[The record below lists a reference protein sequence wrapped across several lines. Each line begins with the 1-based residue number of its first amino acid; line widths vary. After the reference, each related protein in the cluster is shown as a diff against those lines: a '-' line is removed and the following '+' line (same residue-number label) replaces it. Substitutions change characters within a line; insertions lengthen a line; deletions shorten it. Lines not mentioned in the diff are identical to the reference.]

1 MKRIICILIVFIM
14 IFSAGCGEKG
24 NDPEKSYI
32 NDIELSNFAIVY
44 SAKDDD
50 YAKRAA
56 EFIKSEIMARTG
68 LDLLLI
74 DDKTESTAEYE
85 IVVGETTRDISS
97 RLDADTEGLE
107 FAILAEDKQIA
118 IEGDYF
124 VIAAAA
130 YYFIETYVPN
140 DNFHAEIPKEV
151 SVHEPIVKDADNFIF
166 LIGDGMGVNQ
176 TKLYDVY
183 DARSCKYSD
192 NESIFYGSLFPS
204 IGMARTDSLS
214 GTTDSAAAG
223 TALSCGYKTVN
234 GYVGLDRYQNK
245 LTSLTELAASLGKNT
260 AVMSTEA
267 STGATP
273 GAFSAHVNDRNNSAK
288 ILSDQA
294 LLTENSGTII
304 LCDYDEYSSSGVGD
318 IENNIRSTLDKLDDG
333 ENGFFMM
340 YEEAYI
346 DKHCHSNDMVSAY
359 RAVVRFNQA
368 IATFME
374 FAFYNPDTFVIITAD
389 HETGDIAKDADGK
402 FEYRSTAHSS
412 QDVCVFAYGHGS
424 ERFDGIT
431 VENIQIPQTIASFWD
446 VTDFGDQSEYQYLK

>member
-44 SAKDDD
+44 SAKDDG

-56 EFIKSEIMARTG
+56 EYIRSEILSRTG
-68 LDLLLI
+68 LDLLLV
-74 DDKTESTAEYE
+74 DDKAESTAEYE
-85 IVVGETTRDISS
+85 IIVGETTRDISS

-124 VIAAAA
+124 IIAAAA
-130 YYFIETYVPN
+130 YYFIETYVPE
-140 DNFHAEIPKEV
+140 DNFHASVLKEV
-151 SVHEPIVKDADNFIF
+151 SICQPITEDAENFIF

-176 TKLYDVY
+176 TLLYEAY
-183 DARSCKYSD
+183 DSRSCKYSD
-192 NESIFYGSLFPS
+192 NENQFYGYLFPS
-204 IGMARTDSLS
+204 KGMARTNSLS
-214 GTTDSAAAG
+214 GTTDSAAAA
-223 TALSCGYKTVN
+223 TALACGYKTVN
-234 GYVGLDRYQNK
+234 GYVGLDRHQNK

-294 LLTENSGTII
+294 LLTENSKTVI
-304 LCDYDEYSSSGVGD
+304 LCDYDEYSSSGVER
-318 IENNIRSTLDKLDDG
+318 IEDNIRTTLDKLDDG
-333 ENGFFMM
+333 EKGFFVM

-374 FAFYNPDTFVIITAD
+374 YAFYNPNTFVIITAD
-389 HETGDIAKDADGK
+389 HETGGLAKDEEGN
-402 FEYRSTAHSS
+402 FYYRATVHSNL
-412 QDVCVFAYGHGS
+412 DVPVFAYGQGS
-424 ERFDGIT
+424 ELFNGIT
-431 VENIQIPQTIASFWD
+431 VENIQIPHTIASFWG

>member
-44 SAKDDD
+44 SAKDDG

-56 EFIKSEIMARTG
+56 EYIRSEILSRTG
-68 LDLLLI
+68 LDLLLV
-74 DDKTESTAEYE
+74 DDKAESTAEYE
-85 IVVGETTRDISS
+85 IIVGETTRDISS

-124 VIAAAA
+124 IIAAAA
-130 YYFIETYVPN
+130 YYFIETYVPE
-140 DNFHAEIPKEV
+140 DNFHASVLKEV
-151 SVHEPIVKDADNFIF
+151 SICQPITEDAENFIF

-176 TKLYDVY
+176 TLLYEAY
-183 DARSCKYSD
+183 DSRSCKYSD
-192 NESIFYGSLFPS
+192 SENQFYGYLLPS
-204 IGMARTDSLS
+204 KGMARTDSLS

-260 AVMSTEA
+260 AVMSTEP

-273 GAFSAHVNDRNNSAK
+273 GAFSAHVNDRNNSSR
-288 ILSDQA
+288 ILSDQKH
-294 LLTENSGTII
+294 LTEESGTII
-304 LCDYDEYSSSGVGD
+304 LCDYDEYSSGGID
-318 IENNIRSTLDKLDDG
+318 KIETNVRDTLDKLDDG
-333 ENGFFMM
+333 ENGFFLM
-340 YEEAYI
+340 YEEAHI
-346 DKHCHSNDMVSAY
+346 DKHCHANDMISTF
-359 RAVVRFNQA
+359 RSLVRFNQV
-368 IATFME
+368 IAEFME
-374 FAFYNPDTFVIITAD
+374 YAFYNPNTFVLITAD
-389 HETGDIAKDADGK
+389 HETGDISKNEEGK
-402 FEYRSTAHSS
+402 FSYNSTAHSS
-412 QDVCVFAYGHGS
+412 QNVYVFAYGQGS
-424 ERFDGIT
+424 ELFNGIT
-431 VENIQIPQTIASFWD
+431 VENIQIPHTIASFWG